1 MFRKS
6 SHSGPWTDNCVEV
19 DTDWHKSSH
28 SANNG
33 QCVETHTCPG
43 DGEVWVRD
51 SKDPSGPVLKFTADE
66 WSAFTAG
73 VRGGE
78 FDRERR

>member
-19 DTDWHKSSH
+19 DTDWTKSSACD
-28 SANNG
+28 ANGG

-43 DGEVWVRD
+43 DGEVWLRD
-51 SKDPSGPVLKFTADE
+51 SKDPSGPVLRFNRDE
-66 WSAFTAG
+66 WLAFTAG
-73 VRGGE
+73 VKADE
-78 FDRERR
+78 FDLA